1 MSKLKK
7 RTQQKENLE
16 VCTKCFASKHIV
28 FNFAYITYDKEF
40 DDKAR
45 STFYNRLLEVST
57 VPFVTLMTWHKNK
70 GFEDVSIKVN
80 KEIPPQFEKDIQKVD
95 GSYTI
100 IRLYKNNYPTPG
112 RIIGKLVNKV
122 FYIFYIDVKGDLY
135 KH

>member
-57 VPFVTLMTWHKNK
+57 VPFVTLMTWHKSDLLSPLIEV
-70 GFEDVSIKVN
+70 GASRSIV
-80 KEIPPQFEKDIQKVD
+80 
-95 GSYTI
+95 
-100 IRLYKNNYPTPG
+100 PT
-112 RIIGKLVNKV
+112 
-122 FYIFYIDVKGDLY
+122 D
-135 KH
+135 